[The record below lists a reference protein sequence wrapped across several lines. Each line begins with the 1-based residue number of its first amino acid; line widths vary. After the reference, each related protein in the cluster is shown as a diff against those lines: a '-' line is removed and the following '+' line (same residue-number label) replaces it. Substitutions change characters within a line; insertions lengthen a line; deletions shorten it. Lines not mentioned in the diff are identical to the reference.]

1 MKKIISA
8 LVVLSFIFLIPTFV
22 FVEDVVRANM
32 LAIEEGDRTIY
43 NIGTGKGTS
52 INELFQELRQITSY
66 KWEAEHMAA
75 RPGEVYKIH
84 LSSDKAFNE
93 LGWVPEFSLTEGLE
107 KTIEFF
113 RGVISS
119 TTE

>member
-1 MKKIISA
+1 MCEGRQPQIYG
-8 LVVLSFIFLIPTFV
+8 TGDQERDFV

-52 INELFQELRQITSY
+52 INELYQELCQITSY
-66 KWEAEHMAA
+66 KWDAERMPA

-84 LSSDKAFNE
+84 LTSDKAFSE
-93 LGWVPEFSLTEGLE
+93 LGWVPEVGLAEGLE

-113 RGVISS
+113 RRVISN
-119 TTE
+119 TTG